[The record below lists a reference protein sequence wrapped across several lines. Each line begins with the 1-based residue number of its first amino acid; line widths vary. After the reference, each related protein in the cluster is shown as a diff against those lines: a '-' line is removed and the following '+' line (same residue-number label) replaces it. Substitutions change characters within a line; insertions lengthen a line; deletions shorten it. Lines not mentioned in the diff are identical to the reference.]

1 MGVNMGLGRRVFGNK
16 KTIAGVIA
24 FFVVFGVWVI
34 YHNNTAHANPPVMAA
49 PAVPVSVITI
59 KEGPV
64 RTWSEFSGRTQ
75 AVDYAEIRPEVSGR
89 ITAIR
94 FEDGQTVH
102 AGDVLFV
109 IDPRNYE
116 SAVAK
121 AQADLDSALTD
132 AKFARTQFDRARGLV
147 NAQAIAQEIYDQRAN
162 ADRMAQAALEAAKAE
177 LDRAKLDLDRAYV
190 KAPITGR
197 VSRAEITIG
206 NLVNDG
212 PTAPILTSIVSND
225 GIYAD
230 FEVDEQTY
238 LQSIRTHSQRLEQER
253 KIPVELTLD
262 GDDRVYKGT
271 IYSFDNKIDTSSGTI
286 RARAKFANEDG
297 TLVPGMF
304 VTVKLA
310 ASQDADAL
318 LVPDRAIGFDQDKKF
333 VYVVDA
339 DNKVSYREVGLGK
352 SVKSQ
357 RVVESG
363 LAPGDRV
370 IVGGIQFVRP
380 NDTVAPQE
388 VADQKD
394 SSDNGSDQEMAKT
407 NRP

>member
-1 MGVNMGLGRRVFGNK
+1 MGLGRRVFGNK

-238 LQSIRTHSQRLEQER
+238 LQSIRTHSQHLEQER
-253 KIPVELTLD
+253 QIPVELTLD
-262 GDDRVYKGT
+262 ADNSRVYKGK
-271 IYSFDNKIDTSSGTI
+271 IYSFDNRIDPSSGTI

-297 TLVPGMF
+297 SLVPGMF
-304 VTVKLA
+304 VSVKLA
-310 ASQDADAL
+310 SSFEFNGI
-318 LVPDRAIGFDQDKKF
+318 LVPERAVSSDQSKKF
-333 VYVVDA
+333 VYVVDN
-339 DNKVSYREVGLGK
+339 DNKVVYRGLELGQEVDGERIVIGGLK
-352 SVKSQ
+352 
-357 RVVESG
+357 
-363 LAPGDRV
+363 PGEKV
-370 IVGGIQFVRP
+370 IVDGLQHVRP
-380 NDTVAPQE
+380 ESLVDPQD
-388 VADQKD
+388 A
-394 SSDNGSDQEMAKT
+394 GSGT
-407 NRP
+407 

>member
-297 TLVPGMF
+297 ALVPGMF
-304 VTVKLA
+304 VSVKL
-310 ASQDADAL
+310 SSSYEFNGIL
-318 LVPDRAIGFDQDKKF
+318 IPERAVSSDQSKKF
-333 VYVVDA
+333 VYVVDQ
-339 DNKVSYREVGLGK
+339 DNKVVYRELELGQQTNGQRIVIAGLK
-352 SVKSQ
+352 I
-357 RVVESG
+357 
-363 LAPGDRV
+363 GDKV
-370 IVGGIQFVRP
+370 IVDGLQHVRP
-380 NDTVAPQE
+380 GSLVDAQ
-388 VADQKD
+388 DIS
-394 SSDNGSDQEMAKT
+394 SSDNPPEPVQ
-407 NRP
+407 